1 MSGRSIR
8 IFLVDG
14 TTSGVRTAELGL
26 STIKALAIPRASLS
40 AASKRPELEKTGV
53 YVLLGDDPDFPGAK
67 KIYIGEGDT
76 ILTRLTSHDRAEE
89 KDFWDECVL
98 FVSKDQNLTKA
109 HVRYLEARLI
119 QLATEAKRAKI
130 TNGTTPSASGR
141 LPESDEVEME
151 EFISQ
156 ARLLLGSLG
165 YNIFE
170 TQAAPKLGNE
180 PTSQK
185 QLLVA
190 PDFYYAGDRF
200 SATCVVDTDA
210 GHFLVKAGST
220 ARKEEAGSLP
230 PTYRSLRKQLIE
242 SGVLAERTPGVY
254 TFSQDY
260 PFSAPTAAAQ
270 VVSGTTVNGRSAWK
284 TSDNLTLSEWQE
296 AQLASQPIVE

>member
-26 STIKALAIPRASLS
+26 STIKALAVPRASLS
-40 AASKRPELEKTGV
+40 AVSKRPELEKTGV
-53 YVLLGDDPDFPGAK
+53 YVLLGDDPDNPGAK

-76 ILTRLTSHDRAEE
+76 ILARLSNHNKAED

-119 QLATEAKRAKI
+119 KLASDAKRAKV
-130 TNGTTPSASGR
+130 TNNTAPSTDGW
-141 LPESDEVEME
+141 LPEPDEIEMQ

-170 TQAAPKLGNE
+170 TQ
-180 PTSQK
+180 
-185 QLLVA
+185 VA
-190 PDFYYAGDRF
+190 PPMSLAQPIQSHATAWPEFQYAGDGFR
-200 SATCVVDTDA
+200 ATCIVDTDA
-210 GHFLVKAGST
+210 GQFIVKSGST
-220 ARKEEAGSLP
+220 SRKEETASLQ
-230 PTYRSLRKQLIE
+230 PTYRNLRKQLVG
-242 SGVLAERTPGVY
+242 SGVLVEKTIGTY
-254 TFSQDY
+254 TFTQDY

-270 VVSGTTVNGRSAWK
+270 VVSGSTVNGRSVWK
-284 TSDNLTLSEWQE
+284 TYNNQTLADWQDS
-296 AQLASQPIVE
+296 QLPPEPSA